1 MKEADPK
8 GLSQERLFHCLEM
21 AAKAHAA
28 ARGPNTE
35 VRVRNLYVF
44 VAKSWEMLAMDEID
58 KLRNRSRAGESQ
70 QERRARGAVSRA
82 GEHSYTR

>member
-1 MKEADPK
+1 M
-8 GLSQERLFHCLEM
+8 GLPQERLFHCLEM

-58 KLRNRSRAGESQ
+58 RLRNRSRVRESE
-70 QERRARGAVSRA
+70 QERRTRGAASRA
-82 GEHSYTR
+82 GEPSYAR

>member
-1 MKEADPK
+1 MKEADPM
-8 GLSQERLFHCLEM
+8 GLPQERLFHCLEM

-58 KLRNRSRAGESQ
+58 KLRNRSRAAESQ
-70 QERRARGAVSRA
+70 QERRARGASSRA
-82 GEHSYTR
+82 GERPYAR

>member
-1 MKEADPK
+1 MEESHPT
-8 GLSQERLFHCLEM
+8 GLPQERLFHCLEM

-35 VRVRNLYVF
+35 IRVRNLYVF

-58 KLRNRSRAGESQ
+58 NLRNRSRAGESQ
-70 QERRARGAVSRA
+70 QERRARGASSRA
-82 GEHSYTR
+82 GENSFAR